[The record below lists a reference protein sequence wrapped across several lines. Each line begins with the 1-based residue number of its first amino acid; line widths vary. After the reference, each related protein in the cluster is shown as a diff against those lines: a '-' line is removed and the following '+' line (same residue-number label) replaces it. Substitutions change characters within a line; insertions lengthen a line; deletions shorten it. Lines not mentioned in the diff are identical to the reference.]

1 MEYLEV
7 RFYCKPAMNE
17 ILIAWLG
24 NAGFDMF
31 EEIEDGLKAYIPS
44 VEFNEKNFN
53 EVIASIPDAENIPFE
68 RTLIKE
74 QNWNSQWESN
84 FEPVTI
90 ADKVYIRAPFHPTKN
105 FETELVIEPKM
116 SFGTGHH
123 ATTSMMAEL
132 MLSLNMEGKSV
143 LDMGCGSG
151 ILAILAAKFNAI
163 NIVAIDNDDWA
174 IENCLENSIR
184 NNSSDIKIIK
194 GESEI
199 LNGLSFDIILAN
211 INRNV
216 LLADIPLYVE
226 SLNDNGM
233 LLLSGFLSEDRSMI
247 FNKASESGLQFQKEM
262 TRLNWMAMQFI
273 KAN

>member
-31 EEIEDGLKAYIPS
+31 EEMEDGLKAYIPS

>member
-1 MEYLEV
+1 MEYLEI

-44 VEFNEKNFN
+44 MEFDQKNFK
-53 EVIASIPDAENIPFE
+53 EVLAQIPEAENISFDQ
-68 RTLIKE
+68 TLIKD

-90 ADKVYIRAPFHPTKN
+90 EGRVHIRAPFHPSQN

-132 MLSLNMEGKSV
+132 MLSLSMDGKSV

-151 ILAILAAKFNAI
+151 ILAILAAKFKAI
-163 NIVAIDNDDWA
+163 NILAVDNDDWA

-184 NNSSDIKIIK
+184 NNTPDLKIIK
-194 GESEI
+194 GESEV
-199 LNGLSFDIILAN
+199 LENLSFDIILAN

-216 LLADIPLYVE
+216 LLADIPLYTK
-226 SLNDNGM
+226 SLNKGGL
-233 LLLSGFLSEDRSMI
+233 LLLSGFLSEDRKMI
-247 FNKASESGLQFQKEM
+247 LDKAAESGLRFQKELS
-262 TRLNWMAMQFI
+262 RLNWMAMQFV
-273 KAN
+273 KE